1 MLVVNSWEGV
11 SLHAK
16 RVGAKFPELVAS
28 QWALESGFGK
38 RFSGKWNAFGLKGS
52 GSSRETK
59 EFYDGQW
66 VTIKAGFIDFPSLAA
81 CIEYLVTRW
90 YKDYKQFRGVNNAPD
105 CYAAARMLKDQGY
118 ATDPTYPEKLN
129 KLMKQHSPSSSIRL
143 ASAAKFYKEESHQL
157 AAWNWLQEQLTE
169 TELEEFAELYR
180 AAPASKPSNP
190 LMVPYFSQRD
200 NASGQ
205 GNRECFSSSCAMVA
219 AYYGKVKGDDEY
231 NVIRA
236 RFGDTTNADAQVK
249 ALQSL
254 GLKASFITDG
264 TEALLQNEI
273 KEGRPVAVGWLHY
286 GPSSAPIGGGHWS
299 VVVGFNSQAYI
310 HNDPFGKAN
319 IINGGYL
326 SASGGNNVSYSK
338 TNWLPRW
345 RVNGTGGWAILVRK

>member
-1 MLVVNSWEGV
+1 MIVANNWEGV

-16 RVGAKFPELVAS
+16 RVGAKFPELVAA
-28 QWALESGFGK
+28 QWALESGFG
-38 RFSGKWNAFGLKGS
+38 RSASGKHNYFGLKGI

-59 EFYDGQW
+59 EFYDGEW

-90 YKDYKQFRGVNNAPD
+90 YKDYKQFKGVNNAPD
-105 CYAAARMLKDQGY
+105 RYAAARMLKDQGY
-118 ATDPTYPEKLN
+118 ATDPTYPAKLS
-129 KLMKQHSPSSSIRL
+129 KLMKQHSPNSSIRL
-143 ASAAKFYKEESHQL
+143 SSAAKYYEEESHQL

-169 TELEEFAELYR
+169 AELQEFAELYR
-180 AAPASKPSNP
+180 AAPASKPPNP
-190 LMVPYFSQRD
+190 LLVPYFSQRD

-205 GNRECFSSSCAMVA
+205 GSRECFSSSCAMVA

-231 NVIRA
+231 NAIRA

-264 TEALLQNEI
+264 TETLLQNEI

-286 GPSSAPIGGGHWS
+286 GSSSAPIGGGHWS
-299 VVVGFNSQAYI
+299 VVVGFNGQAYI
-310 HNDPFGKAN
+310 HNDPYGRAN
-319 IINGGYL
+319 VINGGYA
-326 SASGGNNVSYSK
+326 SANGGNNVSYGK
-338 TNWLPRW
+338 ANWLPRW